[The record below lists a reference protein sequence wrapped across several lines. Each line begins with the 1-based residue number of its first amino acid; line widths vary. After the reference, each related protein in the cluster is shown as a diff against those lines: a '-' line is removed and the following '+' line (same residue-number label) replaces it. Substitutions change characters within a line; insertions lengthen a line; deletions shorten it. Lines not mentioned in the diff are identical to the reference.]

1 MALVAA
7 RDEDR
12 TNVVPD
18 ESSIWCL
25 GSTGS
30 GKENGNENCEGD
42 AKSRRHTGEKVG
54 IE

>member
-1 MALVAA
+1 LEAT

-12 TNVVPD
+12 TNVVLE

-30 GKENGNENCEGD
+30 GKENGNGNCEGD
-42 AKSRRHTGEKVG
+42 VKSRRHPDDKVG